1 MKEFTYATET
11 ILEIIDEA
19 IRNNDMEKFDTERSH
34 AASDSYIAHIEAVD
48 ARNKAESDY
57 TAIFDWHH
65 CWNKEELDYYYEE
78 KTSLLYD
85 ISRTLSKLISQVH
98 NLEEINTEIE
108 EIEAKEIKAEEAEHE
123 CGE

>member
-48 ARNKAESDY
+48 ARNKATSNDE
-57 TAIFDWHH
+57 AIFEWLH
-65 CWNKEELDYYYEE
+65 CWNKEELDQYYED
-78 KTSLLYD
+78 KASLLYD
-85 ISRTLSKLISQVH
+85 IGRTLSKLISQVH
-98 NLEEINTEIE
+98 NLEELNIEIE
-108 EIEAKEIKAEEAEHE
+108 QIEAKEAEYE

>member
-19 IRNNDMEKFDTERSH
+19 IRNNDMEKFDTERRH
-34 AASDSYIAHIEAVD
+34 AASDSYIAHIDVID
-48 ARNKAESDY
+48 ARAKATSADES
-57 TAIFDWHH
+57 TTERQRL
-65 CWNKEELDYYYEE
+65 WNKEVLELYYED

-85 ISRTLSKLISQVH
+85 IGRTLKELISQVH
-98 NLEEINTEIE
+98 DLEYLNTEIE
-108 EIEAKEIKAEEAEHE
+108 RIESKEAEYE